1 MCRGRES
8 GRERIIEGEKEYEW
22 ESRKVMKCRQGE
34 PVCSLVNLQEKIIQ
48 SQGEAFGGDRQ
59 GALYLLAGW
68 PKLQPL
74 DFSQS
79 HFIHLHFPL
88 REEKLFYITQNLKMD
103 L

>member
-8 GRERIIEGEKEYEW
+8 GRKRIIEGKKENEW

-34 PVCSLVNLQEKIIQ
+34 PVCFLVNLQEKIIQ

-79 HFIHLHFPL
+79 HKLHFPL
-88 REEKLFYITQNLKMD
+88 HEEELFYITQNLKMD